1 MFYLNGIPIC
11 IRQLEEI
18 DLKHS
23 FYSLMALTSEE
34 NIQLINKY
42 TYIELFNILN
52 NNHKIFVIIN
62 LNLNDVIGSGTI
74 KILNKNSRYCLC
86 IIKNIKI
93 HNEYKNSID
102 NNGDNL
108 YNIFRQSLVDYCC
121 HQEKC
126 SKYLFKLDDDK

>member
-1 MFYLNGIPIC
+1 
-11 IRQLEEI
+11 
-18 DLKHS
+18 
-23 FYSLMALTSEE
+23 MALTSEE